1 MMATWSENMFH
12 QTINFIVFEIFSS
25 LALCAHLK
33 TMLTDPGAVPKGTLT
48 DEYISRLE
56 QDRERGSI
64 IYKCTKCSAIRPE
77 VY

>member
-1 MMATWSENMFH
+1 MMASWSDYILH
-12 QTINFIVFEIFSS
+12 QTLNFVLFEFFSAF
-25 LALCAHLK
+25 ALISHLK

-48 DEYISRLE
+48 DDYVARLE

-77 VY
+77 V